1 MRPGAGEPLLQR
13 EREQHICSLWPLCLR
28 VFTSECNHHFN
39 LLERRKYS
47 PPESW
52 QMMRRQTESGLDQVL
67 SSSLS
72 LSVTPSWVHKS
83 SAASTGSH
91 PRLLPKLH
99 FTCLTQNIFINPPRY
114 IFSPKPLL
122 KFYVIFHETSH
133 LSIRRIFL
141 WVIKIRMY
149 ARCTSVH

>member
-52 QMMRRQTESGLDQVL
+52 QMMRRQTEPGLDQVL